1 MAIVQEQRLKDSKDK
16 SPWIRRM
23 TESKDEYL
31 GRPLEDIEVTE
42 EIISTL

>member
-1 MAIVQEQRLKDSKDK
+1 MSIICEQRLKDSKEK

-31 GRPLEDIEVTE
+31 GRPLEDIEVSE
-42 EIISTL
+42 EIVSIL